1 MFVSILMQA
10 RSLTLP
16 PRLEW
21 HSQSRCIII
30 TNVIKA
36 SSLFSILSIE
46 QRPSFGDFVTVD

>member
-1 MFVSILMQA
+1 MFVSLLMQA